1 MRCADPDHQETDM
14 SSLSLRPL
22 LSTLPALALLAG
34 LGASP
39 AWADEGWRSNGR
51 GEARERQHPMT
62 RSVEQNERSRR
73 GRDDDRAGE
82 RRHTNAGGWQG
93 GPRVGERYGEGQRQ
107 PRIGESRFSGDRPPP
122 DRRGERPAGLR
133 DGSRDG
139 GWQEHRRDRD
149 RDDDRR
155 RPGSGPHYNSYHSG
169 HPGWQPAPRWAP
181 PRPGHK
187 VYHRPPASYHT
198 VYLGSPYW
206 FYQGAWYSQ
215 SGSAYVVV
223 RPPVGLYLSTL
234 PYYHRVVYVGPSV
247 YYMAHDVYYAP
258 VATGGYQV
266 VEPPAGTSGA
276 TSFDYPIAYPARNQ
290 GAQQQADDQ
299 YQCHEWAVQLS
310 EFDPSL
316 LGSGQPMND
325 SPTLRDNYVRAWSA
339 CMEGRGYSVR

>member
-1 MRCADPDHQETDM
+1 M
-14 SSLSLRPL
+14 SPTFLRSV
-22 LSTLPALALLAG
+22 LSTLPALALLTG

-39 AWADEGWRSNGR
+39 AWAQEGWRAQGRDSGR
-51 GEARERQHPMT
+51 GEAQDRRHPMA
-62 RSVEQNERSRR
+62 RAADQN
-73 GRDDDRAGE
+73 
-82 RRHTNAGGWQG
+82 Q

-107 PRIGESRFSGDRPPP
+107 PRIGESRLSGDRPPP
-122 DRRGERPAGLR
+122 DRRGERPASLR
-133 DGSRDG
+133 DGSG
-139 GWQEHRRDRD
+139 SGWQEQRRDRDRD

-155 RPGSGPHYNSYHSG
+155 HSGPGRSYQSSG
-169 HPGWQPAPRWAP
+169 PGWQPIPRSAP
-181 PRPGHK
+181 PRPGYT

-215 SGSAYVVV
+215 RGNAYVVV
-223 RPPVGLYLSTL
+223 RPPVGLYMTSL

-247 YYMAHDVYYAP
+247 YYVAHDVYYAP

-266 VEPPAGTSGA
+266 VEPPAEAASA
-276 TSFDYPIAYPARNQ
+276 AFDYPIAYPARNQ
-290 GAQQQADDQ
+290 SAQQQADDQ
-299 YQCHEWAVQLS
+299 FQCHEWAVQLS
-310 EFDPSL
+310 QFDPTL